1 MPQNGAERSPFTLK
15 MVSRRLRC
23 FKNMGGFT
31 AFKIVFLDFFFDQN
45 GVCRE
50 SHQYKRFLESRYLC
64 QYPKAK
70 SEIDNRQL
78 HYQRSVIHWQM
89 SQY

>member
-31 AFKIVFLDFFFDQN
+31 AFKIVFLDFLEQN
-45 GVCRE
+45 GVCQE
-50 SHQYKRFLESRYLC
+50 SHQYKRFL
-64 QYPKAK
+64 
-70 SEIDNRQL
+70 D
-78 HYQRSVIHWQM
+78 
-89 SQY
+89 SQF